1 MRRSGL
7 RLTQVLGAIVFFLLS
22 SVSAAYGVV
31 NLMDTEQTVFGPTR
45 VGPALPALQFV
56 ISAICII
63 AAIFL
68 ARACATCCRKC
79 LKKTD
84 EA

>member
-1 MRRSGL
+1 MRL
-7 RLTQVLGAIVFFLLS
+7 KHVLGAILFFLLS

-31 NLMDTEQTVFGPTR
+31 NLMDTDQTVFGPTR
-45 VGPALPALQFV
+45 VGPALPALQFT

-68 ARACATCCRKC
+68 ARACATCCREC
-79 LKKTD
+79 MKKD
-84 EA
+84 